1 MFNRIILIGRLTRDP
16 EANYTPSGVPV
27 TKFSI
32 AVDRPQSSE
41 ARQAGREKETDFIDI
56 VTWRQTAEFAANYLQ
71 KGRMVVVEGK
81 LQIRSYVT
89 QDGQQRKA
97 SEVVAD
103 NVRGLDRAREGE
115 PEGGEGGGAAAY
127 SGGGANAA
135 YSGGNGNAAPTAP
148 RSGGG
153 QSGGYN
159 QGGSGSQGGGNA
171 PAPRAPANRP
181 PARNAPAPTPA
192 SDSYDDMDD
201 LADPFAE

>member
-32 AVDRPQSSE
+32 AVDRPQSAES
-41 ARQAGREKETDFIDI
+41 RQQGREKETDFIDI

-115 PEGGEGGGAAAY
+115 EGGEGSGAAANN
-127 SGGGANAA
+127 GGGTAS
-135 YSGGNGNAAPTAP
+135 YSGGNGGGAASAAPSAP
-148 RSGGG
+148 RGGG
-153 QSGGYN
+153 QGGYN
-159 QGGSGSQGGGNA
+159 QGGQGGGSA
-171 PAPRAPANRP
+171 PAPRAPASRP
-181 PARNAPAPTPA
+181 PARNAPAPAPA
-192 SDSYDDMDD
+192 NDYDDMDD